1 MISNIGDPRQ
11 TVYYS
16 DRIARSPGVLIANVW
31 ARRDL
36 LRTLASRD
44 ARARYQQSI
53 LGIYWTVLN
62 PLATAAVFTVVFSM
76 IAGIPVGRTPYAV
89 FVLCGL
95 APWSFFANTIVN
107 ASGSLVGMAGL
118 LTKVAF
124 PREILPLAALLARLI
139 DLAISLAVVLL
150 VLAWYGLPLRWT
162 VLLVPLPLA
171 IEIVFVLGLGLLLGA
186 ANLFYRDVTQL
197 LNVALSLWIF
207 LTPVVYPLDRVP
219 PSLRPWI
226 ALNPLTPVVN
236 VFRDL
241 IIGDGAPDLAPLLP
255 AAAIS
260 LAVFVVGYAVFKRLE
275 PLFAETV

>member
-1 MISNIGDPRQ
+1 MTTKIGDPRL
-11 TVYYS
+11 TTYDS
-16 DRIARSPGVLIANVW
+16 DRIDTSPGMLLAGVW

-36 LRTLASRD
+36 VWTLASRD

-53 LGIYWTVLN
+53 LGIYWTILN

-76 IAGIPVGRTPYAV
+76 IAGVPVGQTPYAV

-107 ASGSLVGMAGL
+107 ASGSLIGMAGL
-118 LTKVAF
+118 LTKVGF
-124 PREILPLAALLARLI
+124 PREVLPLAAVLARLV
-139 DLAISLAVVLL
+139 DLAVSLAVVLL

-186 ANLFYRDVTQL
+186 ANLFYRDVNQL
-197 LNVALSLWIF
+197 LGVALSLWIF

-219 PSLRPWI
+219 ASLRPWI
-226 ALNPLTPVVN
+226 ALNPLTPVVT

-241 IIGDGAPDLAPLLP
+241 ILGTGAPDLSPLLP
-255 AAAIS
+255 AAAVS
-260 LAVFVVGYAVFKRLE
+260 LVVFVLGYALFKRLE